1 MIAKIL
7 LPKRYSCRN
16 VARRQDTTAR
26 RISEASSEAVSGPLR
41 DHTIV
46 TMAAKTITFD
56 VTFDAHMGGVMPS
69 LP

>member
-1 MIAKIL
+1 M
-7 LPKRYSCRN
+7 
-16 VARRQDTTAR
+16 
-26 RISEASSEAVSGPLR
+26 
-41 DHTIV
+41 IV